1 MGETDQA
8 CNSLREALEELKE
21 IGDKEF
27 VVPMV
32 DAVSWNTQSGRKE
45 SALLRSVSSKRKD
58 ELDNGTFA

>member
-8 CNSLREALEELKE
+8 CNSLREALEEFKE

>member
-27 VVPMV
+27 GVPIV